1 MKVTI
6 YFYLSLLFRSRTSRG
21 MELIQSTAGVISPR
35 LQRIQETVVKVATAT
50 GEYLTNRNTNPY
62 NNACSLQ

>member
-6 YFYLSLLFRSRTSRG
+6 YFYLSLLFGSRTSRG

-50 GEYLTNRNTNPY
+50 GEYLTNRDSNPY